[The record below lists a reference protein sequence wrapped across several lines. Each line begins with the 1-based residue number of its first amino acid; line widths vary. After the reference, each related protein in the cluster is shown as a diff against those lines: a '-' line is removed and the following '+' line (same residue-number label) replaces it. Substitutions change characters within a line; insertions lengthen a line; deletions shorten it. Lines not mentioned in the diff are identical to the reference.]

1 MMTELF
7 LYSIKSAFTLVLL
20 YAAYALLLHHEKC
33 LRRNRLTLLAILCL
47 SLLLPL
53 CNVSSWSMDN
63 QPLVHR
69 AQVQMQGA
77 GIPIHMV
84 QDEADVVE
92 AQAEL
97 DSGEAQL
104 LATANPIGTEG
115 TPIVPVADATG
126 EPASRDWFQV
136 VSLLFV
142 LGMTLVLGVRLAQFY
157 RMGAVIRRGS
167 LWQEKVNGIHIYC
180 HSEQV
185 TPFSWLNNIVIGDK
199 DYDRN
204 GREIILHEE
213 GHIRHCHSLDIVLLT
228 VVQMLQ
234 WWNPFIFLL
243 ARHLRDVH
251 EYEADD
257 YVLRHDIDPHAYQ
270 LLLLQS
276 VVHDATFPL
285 ASSFNHSLIK
295 NRIKMMSLPQPKAW
309 MRSKVLYVI
318 PLSMLALS
326 VFATPSIIEPIEKTV
341 ATLDQTNPQEENKV
355 KATNERRAVTYVTTQ
370 TIKGRIVAPFYSIC
384 HTQETEIVDLDKNTS
399 FRDETNY
406 HISWCYSEKKHII
419 KVNGKIYSK
428 DEVPDLPVTA
438 VKRIEFHKEGEKT
451 VINLVTK
458 DFGSDELMIYSY
470 TDSIKGRLVK
480 RYSVRIPKGTWI
492 VNARGKSFIDEV
504 GIPFPSEFERPYYRQ
519 GLSDSTIIKID
530 GVVYNRDSLPKLHYS
545 EMKKAEFYRNPQTI
559 NIITKNVVIPDS
571 VKDNVPRVQTIIL
584 RGKNHVAVVDSLWT
598 VGDWRSVAAISWN
611 KDQGYNIRHLFYFS
625 KNKPDLKVYIYASTE
640 VTQQTI
646 DRAVGVLDELGI
658 KNYEI
663 IKDIPIYHWT
673 DEQYRAWAEKQKAL
687 GVKYSVNALKAKLI
701 SEYVDLSEMND
712 MRRWNRVIRP
722 VFKQ

>member
-1 MMTELF
+1 MTTLF
-7 LYSIKSAFTLVLL
+7 IYSIKSAFVLVLL
-20 YAAYALLLHHEKC
+20 YAPYALLLHHEKC
-33 LRRNRLTLLAILCL
+33 LRRNRLTLLAILGL

-53 CNVSSWSMDN
+53 CNISSWSMDN
-63 QPLVHR
+63 QPLVHQ
-69 AQVQMQGA
+69 AQMQMIEA
-77 GIPIHMV
+77 GIPIHTA
-84 QDEADVVE
+84 QAEAETVE
-92 AQAEL
+92 AQAE
-97 DSGEAQL
+97 
-104 LATANPIGTEG
+104 ATSDIPVLSATSNTVATEE
-115 TPIVPVADATG
+115 TPVAPFSNPTE
-126 EPASRDWFQV
+126 EPASHDWFQI
-136 VSLLFV
+136 VSILFAI
-142 LGMTLVLGVRLAQFY
+142 GMTLVLGVRLVQFC
-157 RMGAVIRRGS
+157 RMGVVIRRGS
-167 LWQEKVNGIHIYC
+167 LWQEKVDGINIYC

-234 WWNPFIFLL
+234 WWNPFVFLL
-243 ARHLRDVH
+243 ARNLRDVH

-257 YVLRHDIDPHAYQ
+257 YVLRHDIDPQTYQ

-341 ATLDQTNPQEENKV
+341 ATLEQASAPEESNPVPKEFGPEEEMFFN
-355 KATNERRAVTYVTTQ
+355 TTD
-370 TIKGRIVAPFYSIC
+370 TIKGRIV
-384 HTQETEIVDLDKNTS
+384 KN
-399 FRDETNY
+399 Y
-406 HISWCYSEKKHII
+406 
-419 KVNGKIYSK
+419 KI
-428 DEVPDLPVTA
+428 
-438 VKRIEFHKEGEKT
+438 
-451 VINLVTK
+451 
-458 DFGSDELMIYSY
+458 
-470 TDSIKGRLVK
+470 
-480 RYSVRIPKGTWI
+480 RIPKGTWI

-712 MRRWNRVIRP
+712 MRRWNKVIRP
-722 VFKQ
+722 VFKP

>member
-1 MMTELF
+1 MMTTLF
-7 LYSIKSAFTLVLL
+7 IYSIKSAFALVLL
-20 YAAYALLLHHEKC
+20 YAPYALLLHHEKC
-33 LRRNRLTLLAILCL
+33 LRRNRLTLLAILGL

-69 AQVQMQGA
+69 AQVQMLEV
-77 GIPIHMV
+77 GIPIHTA
-84 QDEADVVE
+84 QAEAETVE
-92 AQAEL
+92 AQAEVTSDIPVL
-97 DSGEAQL
+97 S
-104 LATANPIGTEG
+104 ATSNTVATEG
-115 TPIVPVADATG
+115 TPVAPISNPTE
-126 EPASRDWFQV
+126 EPASRDWFQM

-142 LGMTLVLGVRLAQFY
+142 LGMTLVLGVRLAQFC
-157 RMGAVIRRGS
+157 RMGVVIRRGS
-167 LWQEKVNGIHIYC
+167 LWQEKVNGIRIYC

-234 WWNPFIFLL
+234 WWNPFVFLL

-257 YVLRHDIDPHAYQ
+257 YVLRHDIDPQAYQ
-270 LLLLQS
+270 MLLLQS

-326 VFATPSIIEPIEKTV
+326 VFATPSIIEPIEDTV
-341 ATLDQTNPQEENKV
+341 STFVAPIAQDATTIKKSE
-355 KATNERRAVTYVTTQ
+355 TRRAVEYITTE
-370 TIKGRIVAPFYSIC
+370 TIKGKPVAPFYRLF
-384 HTQETEIVDLDKNTS
+384 HEKGTWIVDANNNQNYT
-399 FRDETNY
+399 DETGY
-406 HISWCYSEKKHII
+406 GIGWGYSHKRHII
-419 KVNGKIYSK
+419 MVDGIIYRK
-428 DEVPDLPVTA
+428 DSVPDIPSTA
-438 VKRIEFHKEGEKT
+438 VKKIEYNKEGEKT
-451 VINLVTK
+451 IINLITK
-458 DFGSDELMIYSY
+458 D
-470 TDSIKGRLVK
+470 
-480 RYSVRIPKGTWI
+480 
-492 VNARGKSFIDEV
+492 
-504 GIPFPSEFERPYYRQ
+504 
-519 GLSDSTIIKID
+519 
-530 GVVYNRDSLPKLHYS
+530 
-545 EMKKAEFYRNPQTI
+545 
-559 NIITKNVVIPDS
+559 VVIPDT
-571 VKDNVPRVQTIIL
+571 VKDNVPRVQTIVL
-584 RGKNHVAVVDSLWT
+584 HNDKWRYVVEGKWQE
-598 VGDWRSVAAISWN
+598 GDWSYRPHNSWL
-611 KDQGYNIRHLFYFS
+611 KGTIDNIYDYFYFS
-625 KNKPDLKVYIYASTE
+625 KKKPDLKVYIFASTD
-640 VTQQTI
+640 VTQKGI
-646 DRAVGVLDELGI
+646 DRAVNFLNELGI

-687 GVKYSVNALKAKLI
+687 GVKYSVSALRAKLI
-701 SEYVDLSEMND
+701 SEKVDISEMDD

-722 VFKQ
+722 VFKPEKPK

>member
-20 YAAYALLLHHEKC
+20 YAPYALLLHHEKC
-33 LRRNRLTLLAILCL
+33 LRRNRLTLLAILGL

-69 AQVQMQGA
+69 AQVQMLEA
-77 GIPIHMV
+77 GIPIHTA
-84 QDEADVVE
+84 QAEAETVE
-92 AQAEL
+92 AQAE
-97 DSGEAQL
+97 
-104 LATANPIGTEG
+104 ATSDIPVLSATSNTVATEE
-115 TPIVPVADATG
+115 TPVAPISNPTG
-126 EPASRDWFQV
+126 EPASHDWFQI
-136 VSLLFV
+136 VSILFAI
-142 LGMTLVLGVRLAQFY
+142 GMTLVLGVRLAQFC
-157 RMGAVIRRGS
+157 RMGVVIRRGS

-228 VVQMLQ
+228 LVQMLQ
-234 WWNPFIFLL
+234 WWNPFVFLL

-257 YVLRHDIDPHAYQ
+257 YVLRHDIDPQTYQ
-270 LLLLQS
+270 MLLLQS

-341 ATLDQTNPQEENKV
+341 ATLEQASAPEESNLVPKEFGPEEEMFV
-355 KATNERRAVTYVTTQ
+355 
-370 TIKGRIVAPFYSIC
+370 
-384 HTQETEIVDLDKNTS
+384 NTS
-399 FRDETNY
+399 Y
-406 HISWCYSEKKHII
+406 
-419 KVNGKIYSK
+419 
-428 DEVPDLPVTA
+428 
-438 VKRIEFHKEGEKT
+438 T
-451 VINLVTK
+451 V
-458 DFGSDELMIYSY
+458 
-470 TDSIKGRLVK
+470 KGRLVK
-480 RYSVRIPKGTWI
+480 ACSIRIQKGTWI
-492 VNARGKSFIDEV
+492 VKASGRSYIEEMGV
-504 GIPFPSEFERPYYRQ
+504 PLPSEFKKTFYQQ
-519 GLSDSTIIKID
+519 GLTDSTIIKID
-530 GVVYNRDSLPKLHYS
+530 GVAYDRDSLPKRHYS
-545 EMKKAEFYRNPQTI
+545 EIKKVEFQRNPQAI
-559 NIITKNVVIPDS
+559 NLITKNVIVPDT
-571 VKDNVPRVQTIIL
+571 VKDNVPRVQTVIL
-584 RGKNHVAVVDSLWT
+584 PGNNHVIVVDSLWIA
-598 VGDWRSVAAISWN
+598 GDWSYNKFNTSWED
-611 KDQGYNIRHLFYFS
+611 KREEDFS
-625 KNKPDLKVYIYASTE
+625 FRKRFFFTKRKPDLKVYIQASTE
-640 VTQQTI
+640 ATQAEI
-646 DRAVGVLDELGI
+646 DRAVGILNELGI

-673 DEQYRAWAEKQKAL
+673 DDQYRAWAEKQKAL
-687 GVKYSVNALKAKLI
+687 GVKYSVSALKAKLKK
-701 SEYVDLSEMND
+701 EYVDITDMED
-712 MRRWNRVIRP
+712 MRRWNKVIRP
-722 VFKQ
+722 VFKP